1 MFFMYRRRC
10 ICNCVLVAGKEVC
23 RSYTPVSF
31 LIPNS
36 NLTFE
41 LPTLYFLIKEYN
53 DGKLSRKLCS
63 NNIGDKINMS
73 YPRGTFNTVVLKKR
87 AELILFAAGTGIT
100 PMTSL
105 IAWTLN
111 STRLNIKLIYF
122 NKTET
127 DILWRKQFD
136 KLASE
141 NTR

>member
-1 MFFMYRRRC
+1 M
-10 ICNCVLVAGKEVC
+10 
-23 RSYTPVSF
+23 SF

-36 NLTFE
+36 NLIFE

-53 DGKLSRKLCS
+53 EGKLSHKLCS
-63 NNIGDKINMS
+63 VNIGDKMNMS
-73 YPRGTFNTVVLKKR
+73 YPRGTFNCNILKKR
-87 AELILFAAGTGIT
+87 VELILFAAGTGIT

-122 NKTET
+122 NKTEN

-136 KLASE
+136 KLACESQRYF
-141 NTR
+141 TLLLSKK